1 MKNYQTNYPLR
12 LDEQLME
19 KLKVVSSKNS
29 RSVNKQI
36 EFLVTQCVEQF
47 EKDNGIITTE
57 LDN

>member
-19 KLKVVSSKNS
+19 KLKVVSAKNS
-29 RSVNKQI
+29 RSINKQI

-47 EKDNGIITTE
+47 EKDNGTIKTS
-57 LDN
+57 LDD

>member
-47 EKDNGIITTE
+47 EKDNGIIQTN
-57 LDN
+57 LDD